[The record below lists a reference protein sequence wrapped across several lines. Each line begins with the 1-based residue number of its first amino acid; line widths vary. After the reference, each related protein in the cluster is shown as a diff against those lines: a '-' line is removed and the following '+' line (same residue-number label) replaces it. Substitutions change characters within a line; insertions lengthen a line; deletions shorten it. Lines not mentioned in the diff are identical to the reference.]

1 MVDICGNSRLAD
13 AEMLLK
19 DLPAE
24 QRRKYYE
31 MVFHGVDD
39 RTIQEFEE
47 CLLAYEE
54 YNGSLFRAADALCIH
69 KNTLQYRL
77 NKI

>member
-1 MVDICGNSRLAD
+1 M
-13 AEMLLK
+13 K
-19 DLPAE
+19 W
-24 QRRKYYE
+24 Y
-31 MVFHGVDD
+31 GVDD
-39 RTIQEFEE
+39 RTIREFEE

-54 YNGSLFRAADALCIH
+54 YNGSLFRAADAPYIH